1 MGERLLTIQ
10 QAADFLQVTPRTIV
24 RYGREGRIVIVGT
37 GNGQRVNPASLYAY
51 ARGDSA
57 WHANQQQPTNPP
69 AAAHAGQ
76 QGASLAHR
84 RGGREYYRPPIAA
97 LLDQH
102 RARL

>member
-57 WHANQQQPTNPP
+57 WHANQQHATDPP
-69 AAAHAGQ
+69 RRAATRCAGGGMQ
-76 QGASLAHR
+76 S
-84 RGGREYYRPPIAA
+84 RGSG
-97 LLDQH
+97 
-102 RARL
+102 